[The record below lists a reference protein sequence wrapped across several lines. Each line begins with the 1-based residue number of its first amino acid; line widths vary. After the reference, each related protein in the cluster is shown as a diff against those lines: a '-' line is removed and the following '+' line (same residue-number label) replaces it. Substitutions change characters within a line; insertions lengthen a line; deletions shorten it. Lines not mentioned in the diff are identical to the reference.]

1 MHCDYCTAT
10 PADCYTQISST
21 QSVADQHDDIMMT
34 SYHSSTRRRYVAHPF
49 RLYGIGKTTDITLA
63 QQAYEERH
71 SPCNDGWCQ
80 DIIQAAMLNMTDAA
94 ALQLAGRASA
104 SPVRGKRRLF
114 AMPFSTLKRP
124 IFCQDR
130 LGTEIRIKAEPIE
143 RCMFLSI
150 QAKGFRF
157 PGFAAH
163 YQDYE
168 PSLDHYGFMRTG
180 AAAEKTPV
188 SF

>member
-1 MHCDYCTAT
+1 MCIAAYCTAV
-10 PADCYTQISST
+10 D
-21 QSVADQHDDIMMT
+21 QSVADQHDDMMT

-104 SPVRGKRRLF
+104 SPVRGNVFL
-114 AMPFSTLKRP
+114 L
-124 IFCQDR
+124 
-130 LGTEIRIKAEPIE
+130 
-143 RCMFLSI
+143 RCHL
-150 QAKGFRF
+150 
-157 PGFAAH
+157 
-163 YQDYE
+163 Y
-168 PSLDHYGFMRTG
+168 T
-180 AAAEKTPV
+180 
-188 SF
+188 

>member
-1 MHCDYCTAT
+1 
-10 PADCYTQISST
+10 
-21 QSVADQHDDIMMT
+21 
-34 SYHSSTRRRYVAHPF
+34 
-49 RLYGIGKTTDITLA
+49 LA
-63 QQAYEERH
+63 QQAYAERH

-114 AMPFSTLKRP
+114 CDA
-124 IFCQDR
+124 IFYFIKE
-130 LGTEIRIKAEPIE
+130 TECLPRQARDKDQIKAEPIE

-180 AAAEKTPV
+180 ARRKRPFLAFEPLLC
-188 SF
+188 

>member
-1 MHCDYCTAT
+1 MDSRPRTRGSAPTLRTRRCIHSDEFSPRFARNHTVLFSGLLREMCIATTVLLHQQTAT
-10 PADCYTQISST
+10 YRSAALRVLLTN
-21 QSVADQHDDIMMT
+21 MMT

-114 AMPFSTLKRP
+114 CDA
-124 IFCQDR
+124 IFYFKE
-130 LGTEIRIKAEPIE
+130 TECLPR
-143 RCMFLSI
+143 
-150 QAKGFRF
+150 QARDK
-157 PGFAAH
+157 
-163 YQDYE
+163 D
-168 PSLDHYGFMRTG
+168 
-180 AAAEKTPV
+180 
-188 SF
+188 